1 MVMTPNKILAAYLSH
16 LRMIQATGLATSETS
31 FYPALDGLINSAGDF
46 LNPKIKSISQLAN
59 RGAGM
64 PDFGW
69 FNSENQDLLGVVEA
83 KPVDQDLI
91 DVSLSPQGQKYLAE
105 YGVVLVTNYR
115 SFQLVTG
122 DKDQYHLE
130 ESYTICDLGKDLFA
144 KDSFSGKADDFVGF
158 LRAVLVRKSPI
169 RSPQELAERLAYYAQ
184 RAKDMLS
191 NQSVEALQ
199 PLKDTMKSV
208 LGVEFSD
215 EEGEAFF
222 RSSLIQTIFY
232 GLFSG
237 WIIWLQEKPRK
248 DSEYFHFKDVED
260 YLHLRVIN
268 ALFTEITKPY
278 HT

>member
-1 MVMTPNKILAAYLSH
+1 MTPNKILAAYLSH

-31 FYPALDGLINSAGDF
+31 FYPALDGLINSVGDF

-122 DKDQYHLE
+122 DKDQCHLE
-130 ESYTICDLGKDLFA
+130 ESYTICDLGKDLFT
-144 KDSFSGKADDFVGF
+144 KDSFSGKADDFVRF

-199 PLKDTMKSV
+199 PLKDTMKSA

-222 RSSLIQTIFY
+222 RSSLIQTVF
-232 GLFSG
+232 
-237 WIIWLQEKPRK
+237 WLDHLASRK
-248 DSEYFHFKDVED
+248 
-260 YLHLRVIN
+260 
-268 ALFTEITKPY
+268 ATQG
-278 HT
+278 